1 MTGPIEPRVIVV
13 IPCFNEA
20 NRLRAHHVRDLIDA
34 AACEVLLVDD
44 GSTDGT
50 LALLHEL
57 AATDA
62 RIGVHALS
70 RNAGKAE
77 AVRQGLLAA
86 LERSPS
92 HVGFADADFATPPA
106 EVARLVKR
114 CIEDDRPV
122 VIGSRVDL
130 LGHDIHRNNARH
142 YTGRLFATISSLVLG
157 FDVYDTQCGAKVF
170 AVTPVLRAAVADR
183 FVGRWSFDVELL
195 GRLSID
201 GTDGFLEVP
210 LHQWHEVGGSKL
222 SLVDSVRATLE
233 LAVVRRALR
242 RRRADARRS

>member
-1 MTGPIEPRVIVV
+1 MTGRRVVIV
-13 IPCFNEA
+13 IPCYNEA
-20 NRLRAHHVRDLIDA
+20 TRLQADHVTELVA
-34 AACEVLLVDD
+34 AADCEVLLVDD

-50 LALLHEL
+50 LALLHDL
-57 AATDA
+57 AASEPLVS
-62 RIGVHALS
+62 VHALP

-77 AVRQGLLAA
+77 AVRQGLLVA

-92 HVGFADADFATPPA
+92 HVGFADADFATPPK
-106 EVARLVKR
+106 EVARLVHR

-130 LGHDIHRNNARH
+130 LGHDIRRNNARH

-170 AVTPVLRAAVADR
+170 AATPTLRAALAER

-195 GRLSID
+195 GRLAIG
-201 GTDGFLEVP
+201 GTEGFLEVP
-210 LHQWHEVGGSKL
+210 LREWHEVGGSKL
-222 SLVDSVRATLE
+222 GLVDSVRATLE
-233 LAVVRRALR
+233 LAAVRRALR
-242 RRRADARRS
+242 RSR

>member
-1 MTGPIEPRVIVV
+1 MTAASERRVIVV
-13 IPCFNEA
+13 IPCYNEA
-20 NRLRAHHVRDLIDA
+20 TRLRGDMVRELADT
-34 AACEVLLVDD
+34 AACDVLLVDD

-50 LALLHEL
+50 LALLHDL
-57 AATDA
+57 AATDG
-62 RIGVHALS
+62 RISVHGLP

-77 AVRQGLLAA
+77 AVRQGLLTA
-86 LERSPS
+86 LERHPS
-92 HVGFADADFATPPA
+92 HVGFADADFATPPE
-106 EVARLVKR
+106 EVARLVRR
-114 CIEDDRPV
+114 CIEDGRPV

-170 AVTPVLRAAVADR
+170 AATPLLRTALSDR

-195 GRLSID
+195 GRLSVD

-210 LHQWHEVGGSKL
+210 LRQWHEIGGSKL
-222 SLVDSVRATLE
+222 NLMDSVRATLE
-233 LAVVRRALR
+233 LLVVRRALR
-242 RRRADARRS
+242 RRASAHNA